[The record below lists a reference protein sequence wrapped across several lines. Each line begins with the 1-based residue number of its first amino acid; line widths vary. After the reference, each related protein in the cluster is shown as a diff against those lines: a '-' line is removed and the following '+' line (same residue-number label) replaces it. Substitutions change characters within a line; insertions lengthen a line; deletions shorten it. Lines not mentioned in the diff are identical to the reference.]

1 MSEYR
6 YKELLR
12 ESLKGDNIDNDSG
25 KRKKR
30 KIGGQYN
37 PNHSNNT
44 SIENQDVITIL
55 DSDQES
61 DDSINSSDFEDV
73 SIEDV
78 NLENEEEESYGL
90 SLLPNNLKDS
100 NEKPESLSIAINPVQ
115 EEVKKKRKFNS
126 ISKTE
131 RELRKSIHQMYVGLM
146 LSHGVIRNRWCND
159 YSLLME
165 LRKSVSPQI
174 LELLHQK
181 DSDDVLPLVKSRR
194 FLDGLKKLMMIYSS
208 NYRVTSQGLIRKNWN
223 ELSIKQSKTDANVT
237 FSKFFSLVTKFRGS
251 RDIAA
256 QGFVSLLRSV
266 DLNARLIFSL
276 QPPDYTSISELPK
289 IDSTNHARTSNEEV
303 RSSPLLQKFSSGNNK
318 RNLLTSIRKK
328 STTVTDEIKF
338 ANYFEDSPYPIFW
351 AEVWD
356 KYVKKWVSIDP
367 ITLQTIEIPPMRRKC
382 KFEPPSTDMRNQ
394 LTYVIA
400 YDRLGGVK
408 DVTRRYS
415 LYYNAKTVKKKI
427 HFRSE
432 EDESWYTRILK
443 ASCSQ
448 LRKNKVNKIDILES
462 KEFHTRDLA
471 EGVPNNIADFKNH
484 PVYALESQLKQNEI
498 IYPKDDSSTCG
509 FFRNKL
515 SKKSQQRDQTVI
527 PIFKRSHVYGL
538 RSAKAWYLRGRV
550 LKVGVQPLKIKK
562 KQTSLKQPTSDDDD
576 DEGMTRLYA
585 EFQTK
590 LYIPPP
596 IVNGMVPKNAYGN
609 IDIYTSSMLP
619 DNGYLVDTS
628 LQYSMKIAERAAKI
642 IDIDYAKA
650 IVAFDFGKPNK
661 KKSQNRNPTARE
673 GGILIDIKYKE
684 AIYLVMNT
692 LLEEEES
699 LRRKVVELN
708 SLNNWRYFLMK
719 LRISERLNKMH
730 GKLNSEDEESNFT
743 DELDNHDFS
752 VHSDNSGSGNEHGG
766 GGFFIS
772 DNSVLGTNT
781 DNFATEEY
789 APTSREFENSYLT
802 NMKENMGDNDENF
815 SNQSEDL
822 IEEQGGGGF
831 FIEDPKPEAIE
842 LDPKID
848 DQLNDTKLGDIPEA
862 INLDP
867 KIGDQLSGK
876 ELEDIPDCYFKHD
889 ENGELVYDP
898 SSDGDQLAREQSRD
912 DGSNNFKG
920 DSDFLIKDSSEAN
933 LHKEASQ
940 QDHKVET
947 TSSRVISPEDINDIQ
962 EQGEN
967 IIDREYMSVL
977 GSQKS
982 LSEIESS
989 QGSLD
994 KDIAEEEQAFG
1005 FEYSD
1010 TD

>member
-6 YKELLR
+6 YKELLK
-12 ESLKGDNIDNDSG
+12 ESLKGENIENDTG

-30 KIGGQYN
+30 KIGGQHN
-37 PNHSNNT
+37 PNQPDDART
-44 SIENQDVITIL
+44 ENQEVITIS
-55 DSDQES
+55 DNDQES

-73 SIEDV
+73 
-78 NLENEEEESYGL
+78 NLEDDEESYGL
-90 SLLPNNLKDS
+90 SLLPDNLEDS
-100 NEKPESLSIAINPVQ
+100 NVKPESLSITINPVQ
-115 EEVKKKRKFNS
+115 EEVKRKRKFNS
-126 ISKTE
+126 ISKNE
-131 RELRKSIHQMYVGLM
+131 KELRKIIHQMYVGLM

-181 DSDDVLPLVKSRR
+181 ESDDVLPLVKSRR
-194 FLDGLKKLMMIYSS
+194 FLDGLRKLMMMYSS
-208 NYRVTSQGLIRKNWN
+208 NYRVTAQGLVRKNWN
-223 ELSIKQSKTDANVT
+223 ELSIKQSKTEVNVT
-237 FSKFFSLVTKFRGS
+237 FNKFFNLVTKFRGS

-266 DLNARLIFSL
+266 DLNARLIFSI
-276 QPPDYTSISELPK
+276 QPPDYTLIAELPK
-289 IDSTNHARTSNEEV
+289 IDSTNHTSKYEV
-303 RSSPLLQKFSSGNNK
+303 NPSPLLQKFATGNNK
-318 RNLLTSIRKK
+318 KNLLASMRKK
-328 STTVTDEIKF
+328 STTVTDEIKI

-351 AEVWD
+351 VEVWD

-367 ITLQTIEIPPMRRKC
+367 ISLQTIEVPPMRRKC
-382 KFEPPSTDMRNQ
+382 KFEPPSTDARNQ

-432 EDESWYTRILK
+432 EDESWYNRILK

-448 LRKNKVNKIDILES
+448 LRRNKVNKIDILEL

-515 SKKSQQRDQTVI
+515 SKRSQEKDQTVI

-550 LKVGVQPLKIKK
+550 LKVGVQPLKLKK
-562 KQTSLKQPTSDDDD
+562 KQTTLKQPTSDDDE
-576 DEGMTRLYA
+576 DEEMTRLYA

-596 IVNGMVPKNAYGN
+596 IVDGVVPKNAYGN

-619 DNGYLVDTS
+619 ENGYLFDTS
-628 LQYSMKIAERAAKI
+628 LQCSMKIAERAAKI

-661 KKSQNRNPTARE
+661 KKFQSRNPTARE
-673 GGILIDIKYKE
+673 GGILIDIQYKE
-684 AIYLVMNT
+684 ALYLVVNA
-692 LLEEEES
+692 LLEEEDT
-699 LRRKVVELN
+699 LRRKAVELN
-708 SLNNWRYFLMK
+708 SLNNWKYFLMK

-730 GKLNSEDEESNFT
+730 GKLNSEGEESNFT
-743 DELDNHDFS
+743 DELGDSNFS
-752 VHSDNSGSGNEHGG
+752 VHSDNPDSGNELGG

-772 DNSVLGTNT
+772 DNSALETNT
-781 DNFATEEY
+781 ESKFATEKDVP
-789 APTSREFENSYLT
+789 ASREIESSYLR
-802 NMKENMGDNDENF
+802 NLREIKESNDKLF
-815 SNQSEDL
+815 SNRSEDL
-822 IEEQGGGGF
+822 IEGQGGGGF
-831 FIEDPKPEAIE
+831 FIEDPESEAKE
-842 LDPKID
+842 TDPKIC
-848 DQLNDTKLGDIPEA
+848 DQLNDTE
-862 INLDP
+862 LD
-867 KIGDQLSGK
+867 
-876 ELEDIPDCYFKHD
+876 DIPDYYFKKD
-889 ENGELVYDP
+889 ENGKLVYDP
-898 SSDGDQLAREQSRD
+898 YSDGNQLTRELSCD
-912 DGSNNFKG
+912 DVSENLED
-920 DSDFLIKDSSEAN
+920 DSDFLIKDFSKEALNQEALHQEAFKQDHGVEESSKRIRSSE
-933 LHKEASQ
+933 ES
-940 QDHKVET
+940 
-947 TSSRVISPEDINDIQ
+947 NDVQ
-962 EQGEN
+962 EIGKN
-967 IIDREYMSVL
+967 IIGKNDSRTKD
-977 GSQKS
+977 SQES

-989 QGSLD
+989 QGSFD
-994 KDIAEEEQAFG
+994 KDIADEEHVFG